1 MPPRWLPADVR
12 KGALTLL
19 AVFAAAAA
27 ALPARADA
35 AVTATD
41 IRISS
46 HAAFVRVAIDVTGGR
61 VRHRDVFATDP
72 SPFGDGRGR
81 LSIEKPAIDTDAAP
95 EHAFG
100 VDASFVQGTNRIV
113 LRLDAD
119 RRRFKY
125 LGYDTRRTGRRLVVD
140 LWRARPPGA
149 NAEFPTAPQG
159 GCLTIDTFSVG
170 PGTASA
176 AGEEHGIFEHMFQV
190 TLRNR
195 AGRVVRTVGVSS
207 VAGAWSRSF
216 SYAVDVRQVGTLEA
230 VDLSEKDG
238 SLFCLAQVR
247 VTLRPPPA

>member
-1 MPPRWLPADVR
+1 MRPRWFPGAVR

-19 AVFAAAAA
+19 AALAVFAAA
-27 ALPARADA
+27 LPGRAEG

-41 IRISS
+41 IRIGS
-46 HAAFVRVAIDVTGGR
+46 HPAFVRVVIDFTGGR
-61 VRHRDVFATDP
+61 VRLRDVFATDP
-72 SPFGDGRGR
+72 SPFGDGRAR
-81 LSIEKPAIDTDAAP
+81 VAVDKPAIDTDAAP

-100 VDASFVQGTNRIV
+100 VDARLVQGTNRIV
-113 LRLDAD
+113 LRLGAD

-125 LGYDTRRTGRRLVVD
+125 LAYDTRRTGRRLVVD
-140 LWRARPPGA
+140 LWRSRPPRPL
-149 NAEFPTAPQG
+149 AEFPTAPQG
-159 GCLTIDTFSVG
+159 GCLTIDSFSVG

-176 AGEEHGIFEHMFQV
+176 AGKEHGIFEHMFQV

-207 VAGAWSRSF
+207 VGGNWSRSF
-216 SYAVDVRQVGTLEA
+216 SYTVNVRQAGTLEA

-238 SLFCLAQVR
+238 ALACIAQVR

>member
-1 MPPRWLPADVR
+1 MRPRWFPAEVR

-19 AVFAAAAA
+19 AVLAASAAV
-27 ALPARADA
+27 LPGRAEG

-41 IRISS
+41 IRIGS
-46 HAAFVRVAIDVTGGR
+46 HSPFVRVVIDFTGGR
-61 VRHRDVFATDP
+61 VRDRDVFATDP

-81 LSIEKPAIDTDAAP
+81 VAVDKPAIDTDAAP
-95 EHAFG
+95 ERAFG
-100 VDASFVQGTNRIV
+100 VDASLVQRTNRIV
-113 LRLDAD
+113 LRLGFD
-119 RRRFKY
+119 RHRFKY
-125 LGYDTRRTGRRLVVD
+125 LAYDTRRTGQRLVVD
-140 LWRARPPGA
+140 LWRARPPRA
-149 NAEFPTAPQG
+149 LAEFPTAPQG
-159 GCLTIDTFSVG
+159 GCLTIDSFSVG

-207 VAGAWSRSF
+207 VGGNWARSF
-216 SYAVDVRQVGTLEA
+216 SYTVGIRQAGTLEA

-238 SLFCLAQVR
+238 SLVCIAQVR